1 MYPFPQ
7 FWSGGGL
14 VRKLTGSIATFSE
27 VFSLLKAKFLGASD
41 TFGVTGGF
49 EEPVRELRDAPTLYQ
64 DYILQF
70 AEAVSLLKQKYLLAA
85 DSASL
90 LELWD
95 RTVELRDLQR
105 EVAEVAM
112 FTDTHTLTRIRNLL
126 AADSA
131 SLLELWARTVELRD
145 LLRQTSKTVQITES
159 HSLSKQRWLVRLDD
173 GSLAELYSRTAE
185 GRDMS
190 QPAVSHSVGM
200 TESYSLQKTEV
211 KPASFYGD
219 VQESSCEFSTVNVEL
234 WWSNAGFSGA
244 MTLERKLSAA
254 STWTVVNSNIASGST
269 YYLDTGLT
277 KNATYNY
284 RLKFNGS
291 SYYSTTNIFTICVE

>member
-70 AEAVSLLKQKYLLAA
+70 AEAVSLLKQKY
-85 DSASL
+85 
-90 LELWD
+90 
-95 RTVELRDLQR
+95 
-105 EVAEVAM
+105 
-112 FTDTHTLTRIRNLL
+112 LL